1 MLNTGRLGSAQGYG
15 LDDMLLDSISA
26 VVLGGTSLFGGE
38 GGIKNTVIGLLI
50 FGVLSNGLN
59 QLQLD
64 IFVRL
69 WARGIILLIAL
80 IINIYAL
87 RLRSS
92 EAAE

>member
-50 FGVLSNGLN
+50 FGILSNGLN
-59 QLQLD
+59 QMQLD
-64 IFVRL
+64 IYVRL
-69 WARGIILLIAL
+69 VIRGVILLAAL
-80 IINIYAL
+80 VINVYAL
-87 RLRSS
+87 KLRD
-92 EAAE
+92 AKG